1 MIEKIDYNR
10 ELMEGFRTA
19 AINMEYQSNPEYRPE
34 FLSNNP
40 RIGKKIFVSI
50 EQELMCCDQF
60 KISVAFITKS
70 GITPLLQVFR
80 ELEKKGIPGEILTT
94 DYLLFSEPE
103 ALEKIASLKNI
114 QLRMFRTSN
123 ETGGFHTKGYIFRRE
138 EIYRIIIGSSN
149 LTLGALTRNSE
160 WNTKIVST
168 EYGEITQDILH
179 EFDEFWNSPN
189 SQDYSDFIQE
199 YKLKYLKE
207 KMVQKQHKSVKQD
220 QIIEIERYKLT
231 PNKMQVAF
239 VENIMNLRLND
250 AQKALLV
257 SSTGTG
263 KTLASAFAIHE
274 MNSTRMLFI
283 VHREQIAKQALNSYR
298 KVFGNGRTFGL
309 ISGNHR
315 DMDADYIFST
325 MQMMAKSEVY
335 TQFDKEDFDIIVLDE
350 CHHAGDN
357 SYQKIMSYFKPKFW
371 LGMTA
376 SPDTNNYDIYELFDH
391 NIAYEIRLQ
400 QALEEDL
407 LCPFHYFGI
416 TDLEINGEVFDDNTG
431 LRNFANL
438 ICDDRVDYI
447 IKNAEYFG
455 YSGDRVKGL
464 IFCSRKEEAKELS
477 QKFNCRYKENGD
489 LYKTEVL
496 TGEDKQERREKVIQ
510 KLTAD
515 GSEEDAI
522 DYIFTVD
529 IFNEGVDIPEINQ
542 VIMLRPTESPV
553 IFIQQLG
560 RGLRKYKE
568 KEYVVV
574 LDFIGNY
581 MNNFMIPIAL
591 SGDRSYNKDNM
602 RRYVREGSRIIPG
615 SSTIHF
621 DEISKKRIYASI
633 DKARTN
639 DIKLLKDSYMT
650 LKYKLGRIPSI
661 LEFKEYGSIDATKIF
676 DKCGSYYAFLKKY
689 EKDYTVS
696 FSKEEA
702 QIIEYISK
710 KLISYKRIHELAI
723 LRFLI
728 NQQERLGVYYRKFM
742 ELNYGLNI
750 SSIEEESVY
759 RNLTNKFPKE
769 SERKRYSA
777 CVLLER
783 EEDGSYKIASHFQK
797 MLGNKEFKNMIID
810 LLTFGEEQY
819 REQYSDLYKDTCFQL
834 YQKYDYEDVCR
845 LLGWKQNVN
854 AQSMGGY
861 FYDTDTKTLP
871 VFINYDKT
879 EDAIA
884 YEDRFISEN
893 MLIALSK
900 HPRKITSKDVDHI
913 YKKKLED
920 KDNRIFLFVRKNKND
935 KEKKKFYFLGEI
947 YAEGYP
953 NPIHMEST
961 NDDAFEILYRL
972 DTPVRSDIYDYIVRD

>member
-1 MIEKIDYNR
+1 MIEKIDYKK
-10 ELMEGFRTA
+10 ELMEGFKTA
-19 AINMEYQSNPEYRPE
+19 TINMGYQSNPEYRPE

-40 RIGKKIFVSI
+40 KIGKKIFVSI
-50 EQELMCCDQF
+50 EQELMSCDQF

-70 GITPLLQVFR
+70 GITPLLQVLR

-114 QLRMFRTSN
+114 QLRMFRTSS

-149 LTLGALTRNSE
+149 LTLSALTRNRE

-168 EYGEITQDILH
+168 EHGEITQDILH
-179 EFDEFWNSPN
+179 EFDELWNAPN
-189 SQDYSDFIQE
+189 SQNYSDFIQE

-207 KMVQKQHKSVKQD
+207 KMVQKQHKAVKQD
-220 QIIEIERYKLT
+220 QVIEIERYKLT

-239 VENIMNLRLND
+239 GENIMKLRLND

-263 KTLASAFAIHE
+263 KTLASAFAIRE
-274 MNSTRMLFI
+274 MNSARMLFI

-298 KVFGNGRTFGL
+298 KVFGNERTFGL

-335 TQFDKEDFDIIVLDE
+335 TQFNKEDFDIIVLDE
-350 CHHAGDN
+350 CHHAGSN

-416 TDLEINGEVFDDNTG
+416 TDLEINGEVFDDNAG

-477 QKFNCRYKENGD
+477 QKFNCRYKKNGD
-489 LYKTEVL
+489 FYKTEVL
-496 TGEDKQERREKVIQ
+496 TGEDNQERREKVIK

-515 GSEEDAI
+515 GGEEDTI

-661 LEFKEYGSIDATKIF
+661 LEFKEYGSIDVTKIF

-689 EKDYTVS
+689 EKDYTVN
-696 FSKEEA
+696 FSEEKA
-702 QIIEYISK
+702 QIIEYMSK
-710 KLISYKRIHELAI
+710 KLVSYKRIHELV
-723 LRFLI
+723 LLHFLI
-728 NQQERLGVYYRKFM
+728 KQQDRLTIYYQKFM
-742 ELNYGLNI
+742 KLNYGLNV
-750 SSIEEESVY
+750 SSITEESVY
-759 RNLTNKFPKE
+759 RNLTNRFPKE
-769 SERKRYSA
+769 SERKKYSS

-783 EEDGSYKIASHFQK
+783 EIDGSYKIASNFQK
-797 MLGNKEFKNMIID
+797 MLEDEQFKDMVMD
-810 LLTFGEEQY
+810 LLNFGEKEY
-819 REQYSDLYKDTCFQL
+819 EEQYSDLYKDTCFQL
-834 YQKYDYEDVCR
+834 YQKYNYEDVCR
-845 LLGWKQNVN
+845 LLGWKQNLN
-854 AQSMGGY
+854 AQNIGGY
-861 FYDTDTKTLP
+861 FYDMDTKTLP
-871 VFINYDKT
+871 VFINYDKA

-893 MLIALSK
+893 VLIALSK

-913 YKKKLED
+913 YKKKIED
-920 KDNRIFLFVRKNKND
+920 KDNRIFLFVRKNKEDN
-935 KEKKKFYFLGEI
+935 EKKEFYFLGEI
-947 YAEGYP
+947 SAEGDP
-953 NPIHMEST
+953 KPIHMEST

-972 DTPVRSDIYDYIVRD
+972 DTPVRNDIYDYIVRD

>member
-114 QLRMFRTSN
+114 QLRMFRTNN

-149 LTLGALTRNSE
+149 LTLSALTRNRE

-168 EYGEITQDILH
+168 EHGEITQDILH
-179 EFDEFWNSPN
+179 EFDELWNAPN
-189 SQDYSDFIQE
+189 SQNYSDFIQE

-207 KMVQKQHKSVKQD
+207 KMVQKQHKAVKQD
-220 QIIEIERYKLT
+220 QVIEIERYKLI

-239 VENIMNLRLND
+239 VENIMKFRLND

-263 KTLASAFAIHE
+263 KTLASAFAIRE
-274 MNSTRMLFI
+274 MNSARMLFI

-298 KVFGNGRTFGL
+298 KVFGNERTFGL

-335 TQFDKEDFDIIVLDE
+335 TQFNKEDFDIIVLDE
-350 CHHAGDN
+350 CHHAGSN

-416 TDLEINGEVFDDNTG
+416 TDLEINGEVFDDNAG

-477 QKFNCRYKENGD
+477 QKFNCRYKKNGD
-489 LYKTEVL
+489 FYKTEVL
-496 TGEDKQERREKVIQ
+496 TGEDNQERREKVIK

-515 GSEEDAI
+515 GSEEDTI

-661 LEFKEYGSIDATKIF
+661 LEFKEYGSIDVTKIF

-689 EKDYTVS
+689 EKDYTVN
-696 FSKEEA
+696 FSEEKA
-702 QIIEYISK
+702 QIIEYMSK
-710 KLISYKRIHELAI
+710 KLVSYKRIHELV
-723 LRFLI
+723 LLHFLI
-728 NQQERLGVYYRKFM
+728 KRQDRLTIYYQKFM
-742 ELNYGLNI
+742 KLNYGLNV
-750 SSIEEESVY
+750 SSITEESVY
-759 RNLTNKFPKE
+759 RNLTNRFPKE
-769 SERKRYSA
+769 SERKKYSS

-783 EEDGSYKIASHFQK
+783 ETDGSYKIASNFQK
-797 MLGNKEFKNMIID
+797 MLEDEQFKDMVMD
-810 LLTFGEEQY
+810 LLNFGEKEY
-819 REQYSDLYKDTCFQL
+819 EEQYSDLYKDTCFQL
-834 YQKYDYEDVCR
+834 YQKYNYEDVCR
-845 LLGWKQNVN
+845 LLGWKQNLN
-854 AQSMGGY
+854 AQNIGGY
-861 FYDTDTKTLP
+861 FYDMDTKTLP
-871 VFINYDKT
+871 VFINYDKA

-893 MLIALSK
+893 VLIALSK

-913 YKKKLED
+913 YKKKIED
-920 KDNRIFLFVRKNKND
+920 KDNRIFLFVRKNKEDN
-935 KEKKKFYFLGEI
+935 EKKEFYFLGEI
-947 YAEGYP
+947 YAEGDP
-953 NPIHMEST
+953 KPIHMEST